1 MDGEVIG
8 GHSYVDE
15 SMING
20 EPIPKAKRDGEEV
33 FAGTINQ
40 DGILHIKAQKIGKQ
54 TVLSNIIRLVEKA
67 QSSRPPVQKLANTAV
82 SYFIPTILTI
92 AVVVFML

>member
-1 MDGEVIG
+1 MNIKEIQIGDILLVRPGDKIPVDGEVIG

-40 DGILHIKAQKIGKQ
+40 DGVLHIKAKKNWQQNCIVKYYPF
-54 TVLSNIIRLVEKA
+54 S
-67 QSSRPPVQKLANTAV
+67 
-82 SYFIPTILTI
+82 
-92 AVVVFML
+92 